1 MQNNEQTTDDNDKL
15 LNQALRVGLDTLSDD
30 SVKVKSSHVEA
41 LANFKSIL
49 RSIMTGELI
58 LISKQKLEELT
69 KKDINENSEV
79 E

>member
-41 LANFKSIL
+41 LANFKNIL

>member
-15 LNQALRVGLDTLSDD
+15 LNEALRVGLDTLSDD

-69 KKDINENSEV
+69 KKDINKNSEV